1 MNNPF
6 RYFFVQTRYAV
17 VDLNGKIENRG
28 AIFMREIFRKTEIS
42 KFGSNDALLYEFVNK
57 GKHIEL
63 GDKFIQSYML
73 SEFPQIIYPNWLY
86 DLNNYSEPIVISQ
99 FIKPIDSAR
108 ALRGLR
114 NRITNLAA
122 QYYSKVEKGKINTT
136 ELEQAIQDARSV
148 EDSIVRGTEKLYSMS
163 MYLKL
168 ENTDL
173 KELSKS
179 DKTLRELAFAKQIKL
194 HSLVFKEKEGIENIL
209 PTGVDRIGEEFSLT
223 SSNISSSLPF
233 TTATLNDN
241 DGIFYGITLG
251 GSKVRFDR
259 FSKTS
264 KNFNGIVFATSGAG
278 KSFAAKLEAYRSLF
292 RGISVYVIDPEGE
305 FKSLCDHVGGTNID
319 INPESKTK
327 VNPLQFFS
335 NDIDSKETMRTH
347 LGVVKGLIKIWLS
360 NKTYNRGIVS
370 KAVNE
375 AYTAKGII
383 LEDPKTYSKEPPTIS
398 DLITSFEKQ
407 GVEGKRIS
415 IELLEYSKQG
425 ELGDLYD
432 NPTTSDV
439 DFNAPMVVFNIQKVP
454 EQEKQASIYYL
465 SNFIW
470 QKVLANRE
478 RKVLII
484 DEAHLLLKD
493 ESSATFIEN
502 LVRRGRK
509 YNLGVICISQDV
521 DDFLNHP
528 QGSVI
533 AKNADTALILSQK
546 KQSVPNL
553 VKAFDLSD
561 IEKDYITRL
570 TKGQGL
576 FIKGNIHSHIYIY
589 ATEHE
594 KKLFSS
600 SAEDL
605 AKLDSQRKYEQ
616 QNAGG

>member
-1 MNNPF
+1 MMNIF
-6 RYFFVQTRYAV
+6 KYYIKQTRFAISDLNLRV
-17 VDLNGKIENRG
+17 ETKGVDLVKQ
-28 AIFMREIFRKTEIS
+28 MRRNSDIARFDK
-42 KFGSNDALLYEFVNK
+42 DDDLLLEFLNK
-57 GKHIEL
+57 GKYL
-63 GDKFIQSYML
+63 NAYDKYIQTYMV

-86 DLNNYSEPIVISQ
+86 DLTNYNEPIVISQ
-99 FIKPIDSAR
+99 FIKPIEAR
-108 ALRGLR
+108 KALAGLR
-114 NRITNLAA
+114 NRITNLSA

-136 ELEQAIQDARSV
+136 EIEQAIQDARGV
-148 EDSIVRGTEKLYSMS
+148 EDAIVRGVEKLYAMS
-163 MYLKL
+163 MYIRLD
-168 ENTDL
+168 NFDL

-179 DKTLRELAFAKQIKL
+179 DKSLKEIAYAKQLKL
-194 HSLVFKEKEGIENIL
+194 HPLIFKQKEGLESIL
-209 PTGVDRIGEEFSLT
+209 PSGINRVAEEFSLT
-223 SSNISSSLPF
+223 SSNVSSSLPF
-233 TTATLNDN
+233 TSATLNDP
-241 DGIFYGITLG
+241 DGIFYGITIG

-264 KNFNGIVFATSGAG
+264 KNYNGIIFATSGAG

-305 FKSLCDHVGGTNID
+305 FKALCDYVGGTNID

-335 NDIDSKETMRTH
+335 NDLDSKETMRTH

-375 AYTAKGII
+375 AYISKGII
-383 LEDPKTYSKEPPTIS
+383 LEDPTTYINEPPTVS
-398 DLITSFEKQ
+398 DLIESFEKQ
-407 GVEGKRIS
+407 GADGKRIA
-415 IELLEYSKQG
+415 IELLEYSKKG

-432 NPTTSDV
+432 NPTSSDV
-439 DFNAPMVVFNIQKVP
+439 DFNLPMVVFNIQKVP
-454 EQEKQASIYYL
+454 EAEKQASIYYL

-470 QKVLANRE
+470 QKVLAD
-478 RKVLII
+478 RKKKILII

-493 ESSATFIEN
+493 ESSASFMEN

-509 YNLGVICISQDV
+509 YNLGVISISQDV

-546 KQSVPNL
+546 KQSIPNL
-553 VKAFDLSD
+553 IKAFDLS
-561 IEKDYITRL
+561 ESESEYITRL
-570 TKGQGL
+570 TKGQAL
-576 FIKGNIHSHIYIY
+576 FIKGNIKSHTYIY
-589 ATEHE
+589 ATDTE
-594 KKLFSS
+594 KKIFSS

-605 AKLDSQRKYEQ
+605 AKLDQQRKNE
-616 QNAGG
+616 GGI

>member
-1 MNNPF
+1 MNPVK
-6 RYFFVQTRYAV
+6 YYFVQTKFALL
-17 VDLNGKIENRG
+17 DLNQRVEDKGRTFVKDV
-28 AIFMREIFRKTEIS
+28 ARKTEIA
-42 KFGSNDALLYEFVNK
+42 KFDSNDTLLYEFTNK
-57 GKHIEL
+57 GKHVEVS
-63 GDKFIQSYML
+63 DKFVSTFMV

-86 DLNNYSEPIVISQ
+86 DLTNYSEPLVISQ
-99 FIKPIDSAR
+99 FIKPIDSR
-108 ALRGLR
+108 KALSGLR
-114 NRITNLAA
+114 NRITNLSA
-122 QYYSKVEKGKINTT
+122 QYYSKVEKGKIHTT
-136 ELEQAIQDARSV
+136 DIEQAIQDARAV
-148 EDSIVRGTEKLYSMS
+148 EDSIVRGIEKLYSMS
-163 MYLKL
+163 MYIKFD
-168 ENTDL
+168 NYDL
-173 KELSKS
+173 KELVKS
-179 DKTLRELAFAKQIKL
+179 EKSLKELAYAKQLKL
-194 HSLVFKEKEGIENIL
+194 HPLMFKQRQGIESIL
-209 PTGVDRIGEEFSLT
+209 PSGINRISEEFSLT
-223 SSNISSSLPF
+223 SSNVSSSLPF
-233 TTATLNDN
+233 TTAALNDP
-241 DGIFYGITLG
+241 DGIFYGITNG

-264 KNFNGIVFATSGAG
+264 KNYNGIIFATSGAG

-305 FKSLCDHVGGTNID
+305 FKALCDYVGGTNID

-347 LGVVKGLIKIWLS
+347 LGVVKGLIRIWLS

-375 AYTAKGII
+375 TYIEKGII
-383 LEDPKTYSKEPPTIS
+383 LEDPSTYSKEPPTVS
-398 DLITSFEKQ
+398 DLIKSFEKQ
-407 GVEGKRIS
+407 GADGKRIAV
-415 IELLEYSKQG
+415 ELLEYSKKG

-439 DFNAPMVVFNIQKVP
+439 NFNAPMIVFNIQRVP
-454 EQEKQASIYYL
+454 EAEKQASIYYL

-470 QKVLANRE
+470 QKVLSNRE
-478 RKVLII
+478 KKILII

-493 ESSATFIEN
+493 ESSASFIEN

-521 DDFLNHP
+521 DDFLEHP

-546 KQSVPNL
+546 KQSIPNL

-561 IEKDYITRL
+561 IERDYITRL
-570 TKGQGL
+570 TKGQAL
-576 FIKGNIHSHIYIY
+576 FVKGSIHSHIYVY
-589 ATEHE
+589 PTEIE
-594 KKLFSS
+594 KTIFSS

-605 AKLDSQRKYEQ
+605 SKLDQQRKNE
-616 QNAGG
+616 AGG

>member
-1 MNNPF
+1 MNIF
-6 RYFFVQTRYAV
+6 KYYFYQTGFALI
-17 VDLNGKIENRG
+17 DLNSKIELRG
-28 AIFMREIFRKTEIS
+28 VDFIKQIRRRSDIS
-42 KFGSNDALLYEFVNK
+42 RFDKDDELLFEFINK
-57 GKHIEL
+57 GKYL
-63 GDKFIQSYML
+63 DASGKYIQSYMI
-73 SEFPQIIYPNWLY
+73 SEFPQIIFPNWLY
-86 DLNNYSEPIVISQ
+86 DMTNYSEPIIISQ
-99 FIKPIDSAR
+99 FIKPIDAKK
-108 ALRGLR
+108 ALSGLR
-114 NRITNLAA
+114 NRITNLSA

-136 ELEQAIQDARSV
+136 EIEQAIQDARNV
-148 EDSIVRGTEKLYSMS
+148 EDSIVRGIEKLYSMS
-163 MYLKL
+163 MYIKL
-168 ENTDL
+168 ENSDL

-179 DKTLRELAFAKQIKL
+179 DKSLKEVAFAKQLKL
-194 HSLVFKEKEGIENIL
+194 HPLVYKQKEGIESIL
-209 PTGVDRIGEEFSLT
+209 PSGTNRVAEEFSLT
-223 SSNISSSLPF
+223 SSNVSSSLPF
-233 TTATLNDN
+233 TSATLNDQ
-241 DGIFYGITLG
+241 DGIFYGITIG

-264 KNFNGIVFATSGAG
+264 KNYNGIIFATSGAG

-305 FKSLCDHVGGTNID
+305 FKGLCDYVGGTNID

-335 NDIDSKETMRTH
+335 NDIDSKKTMRTH

-375 AYTAKGII
+375 AYLSKGII
-383 LEDPKTYSKEPPTIS
+383 LEDPTTYLNEPPTVT

-407 GVEGKRIS
+407 GSDGKKIA
-415 IELLEYSKQG
+415 IELLEYSKKG

-432 NPTTSDV
+432 NPTSSDV
-439 DFNAPMVVFNIQKVP
+439 DFNSPMVVFNIQKVP
-454 EQEKQASIYYL
+454 EAEKQASIYYL

-470 QKVLANRE
+470 QKVLSD
-478 RKVLII
+478 RKKKILII

-493 ESSATFIEN
+493 ESSAIFMEN

-533 AKNADTALILSQK
+533 AKHADTALILSQK
-546 KQSVPNL
+546 KQSLPNL
-553 VKAFDLSD
+553 IKAFDLSD
-561 IEKDYITRL
+561 SESEYITRL
-570 TKGQGL
+570 TKGQAL
-576 FIKGNIHSHIYIY
+576 FIKGNIKSHIYIY
-589 ATEHE
+589 STEAE
-594 KKLFSS
+594 KKIFSS

-605 AKLDSQRKYEQ
+605 AKLDQQRKNEKG
-616 QNAGG
+616 N